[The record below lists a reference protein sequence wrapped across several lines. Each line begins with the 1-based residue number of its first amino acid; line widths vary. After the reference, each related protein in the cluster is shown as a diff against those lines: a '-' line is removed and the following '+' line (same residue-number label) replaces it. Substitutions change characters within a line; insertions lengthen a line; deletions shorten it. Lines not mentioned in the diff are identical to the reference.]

1 MATTVRGVAFGTA
14 IGQSIAQA
22 FTGMFGCGGSRDQVQ
37 PQQAPVKP
45 MEQSSQQGGACDFEI
60 KQFLKCAQKNDENLS
75 VCSGFNKAV
84 LKCMKA
90 NRLI

>member
-1 MATTVRGVAFGTA
+1 
-14 IGQSIAQA
+14 
-22 FTGMFGCGGSRDQVQ
+22 
-37 PQQAPVKP
+37 